1 MKYKT
6 NIITVFFLYL
16 LFINIALGDSKVA
29 FINIDSIISETII
42 GKKIQDNLNNIKKE
56 NLKKLKTTEKKI
68 KDKQDTV
75 NKQKNLITESELK
88 IKIGELNEEFR
99 KFQSQKLELSKNYN
113 SEKKIQLEDFFK
125 KTRPIIEKYMK
136 DNQLEIIFDKKNI
149 FIANSDANIS
159 SEIIK
164 LINQEIQWVM
174 S

>member
-1 MKYKT
+1 MKHKT
-6 NIITVFFLYL
+6 NIITVFFLYF
-16 LFINIALGDSKVA
+16 LFINIALGDSNVA
-29 FINIDSIISETII
+29 FINIDSIISETTI
-42 GKKIQDNLNNIKKE
+42 GKKIQDNLNNIKQE
-56 NLKKLKTTEKKI
+56 NLKKLKTAEKKI

-113 SEKKIQLEDFFK
+113 SEKKIQLEAFFK

-149 FIANSDANIS
+149 FIANSGANIS

-164 LINQEIQWVM
+164 LINQEIQ
-174 S
+174 

>member
-164 LINQEIQWVM
+164 LINQEIQ
-174 S
+174 